1 MAYEALLVLGVLALA
16 FMVPQLAISAA
27 IGRPPPGWLLLV
39 HVFAVLLAYFLWF
52 WHRAGQTLAMKTW
65 KIRLVDAA
73 GRGRPTLHQ
82 LLLRY
87 LLAWPSILFYGAGL
101 VWALFDRDHQFVHD
115 RLAGTRLELDTAQR

>member
-27 IGRPPPGWLLLV
+27 IGRSLPGWLLLA
-39 HVFAVLLAYFLWF
+39 HVFLVLLAYFLWF

-65 KIRLVDAA
+65 KIRLVDAT
-73 GRGRPTLHQ
+73 GRGRPTLRQ

-101 VWALFDRDHQFVHD
+101 VWAFFDRDRQFIHD
-115 RLAGTRLELDTAQR
+115 RLAGTRLEWDPPRR